1 MVSINSGLVKP
12 LVDWLEGSCSP
23 QKKWRTCY
31 QNGISSSPGAFYIN
45 CQRESLWLLPS
56 GKHCNFFSPLGALS
70 VSTLKCRISQGK
82 DHKKIYSVIPPG
94 YDYNSSPWYR
104 WPIEIDGLPNLKMVD
119 LSMAITSQMWCLALT
134 LSHPSILGFRWSL
147 GERDGCRTGWGCIPS
162 GKRLPNELEN
172 HNVSWVN
179 P

>member
-119 LSMAITSQMWCLALT
+119 LSMAMLNSQRFFFVCV
-134 LSHPSILGFRWSL
+134 SSFILWGLHQDISRGSSAWRWTWGF
-147 GERDGCRTGWGCIPS
+147 
-162 GKRLPNELEN
+162 
-172 HNVSWVN
+172 
-179 P
+179 